1 MPKVILS
8 IPRAGSIGA
17 MTGIVSGWAK
27 GGALEEEEF
36 GYCLS
41 CCLYEPFA
49 QGFNADIRSERNQ
62 TIMEGTPHCR
72 LKCDNEIT
80 PAI

>member
-27 GGALEEEEF
+27 GGALEEEIIE
-36 GYCLS
+36 LS
-41 CCLYEPFA
+41 ETSYA
-49 QGFNADIRSERNQ
+49 FNVTRCMYAERYRQ
-62 TIMEGTPHCR
+62 F
-72 LKCDNEIT
+72 
-80 PAI
+80 